1 MRVVVVSTDR
11 MLFETGSAVAKRYA
25 AYGNKWGSVDVVVL
39 GSGSKHPIRHNISES
54 VTVHAAYGKSLLG
67 MFRAALII
75 MKLGKP
81 DVTIAQEPSIAGLLA
96 LLTRAPLLLE
106 LHTDVTHAIY
116 KKSFVGFL
124 RTLLVPFVI
133 KRARVIRAVSEPVRD
148 AITRLAPKEKVVV
161 LPIAVDISSLHKQ
174 QPPERPTILM
184 VTRFTPEKDVA
195 TGLRVLEYLI
205 PRIPDIQMII
215 VGTGPG
221 VYEVAARTR
230 QFGDHLVLRG
240 FVPNPF
246 NEIGAHV
253 FLHTSCV
260 EGYGMALIE
269 AGAVG
274 MPIVTTDVGIAR
286 EVYGGEVTLA
296 RAHDASALAES
307 CFALLTNN
315 NARNELGALVEKRAR
330 QHVAPFDEYV
340 ETYTALVHRAASL

>member
-1 MRVVVVSTDR
+1 
-11 MLFETGSAVAKRYA
+11 MLFETGSAVSKRYR
-25 AYGNKWGSVDVVVL
+25 AYGEMWGSVDVVVL
-39 GSGSKHPIRHNISES
+39 GAGSKHPVQHSLSEA
-54 VTVHAAYGKSLLG
+54 VTIHAAQGKSLLG
-67 MFRAALII
+67 VMRAIRII
-75 MKLGKP
+75 IKLGKP
-81 DVTIAQEPSIAGLLA
+81 DVVIAQEPSIAGLLA

-106 LHTDVTHAIY
+106 LHTDVTHRIY
-116 KKSFVGFL
+116 RSSFTGFL
-124 RTLLVPFVI
+124 RTLVVPFVL
-133 KRARVIRAVSEPVRD
+133 KRARVIRAVSEPVRE
-148 AITRLAPKEKVVV
+148 AVTRFVSKERVAV
-161 LPIAVDISSLHKQ
+161 LPIAVDISSLRKQ
-174 QPPERPTILM
+174 QLPERPTILM

-205 PRIPDIQMII
+205 PRIPGIQMII

-230 QFGDHLVLRG
+230 QFGDKLVLRG

-253 FLHTSCV
+253 FLHTSRV

-296 RAHDASALAES
+296 RAEDAATLAES
-307 CFALLTNN
+307 CFALLTDS
-315 NARNELGALVEKRAR
+315 NAHRELGAFVQQKAQ
-330 QHVAPFDEYV
+330 QHVQPFDQYV
-340 ETYTALVHRAASL
+340 DAYTALVRRVASL